1 MALIASQFGLDGPP
15 SIEGGEIEYDSNIY
29 IVFSANESL
38 HLFGIIVG
46 LIVCFMKRV
55 EAHERE
61 R

>member
-1 MALIASQFGLDGPP
+1 MTA
-15 SIEGGEIEYDSNIY
+15 IY